1 MPAACLGCRSKHLKC
16 DGKTP
21 CSRCV
26 ASESQC
32 LYVASRRG
40 YKGPRKA
47 ASSNPNKRQATS
59 PPEQDGEAAAGCP
72 MGGGFVVNPVNNG
85 LESANPTDV
94 QVYRTQDAS
103 SAQQPGS
110 IRQTT
115 TEVPLP
121 ERCLD
126 AFYHYF
132 HASHPFALPKS
143 ILLPLARDSPMEP
156 LLAVMRWTGSLY
168 LEKVDAQ
175 AKAALLEDAR
185 RLVDLPPVRDGFL
198 LQALM
203 VLIVALDGNC
213 RQEEARG
220 LLERAEQLALEI
232 HLNTHAFATTYGRGL
247 PVLEESWRRTWWDLF
262 IIDGMIAGV
271 HQATNFNLYD
281 VPADVDLPC
290 EELEYISGAIPHPR
304 SLEELEDREF
314 AGVDVEYSSFAYRIL
329 CGRTLG
335 RFMRLSPIQGP
346 NDENL
351 NRIETDLTNWRLHLP
366 KSKKDAL
373 RADGRPD
380 EMMFQALMMLNAT
393 SLLLH
398 QQHSQLD
405 SSPAKTVT
413 SCAPYRP
420 VPSGEEAYNIHTHHT
435 LIAANEISKLITHRT
450 PLLTHTHFFTCVITL
465 SSIVHLSRW
474 AQHFYLAS
482 SSHALLLPT
491 PYQQSLSQ
499 GVDDDL
505 RGLIR
510 LNIGALSELSSVWGA
525 AGTARGQVSGVAQEI
540 YRTKKQ
546 RQLNPTYWYGFSSQE
561 VIESIA
567 ADDTI
572 IGDIR
577 SLQGVTGLP
586 ELLQ

>member
-1 MPAACLGCRSKHLKC
+1 
-16 DGKTP
+16 
-21 CSRCV
+21 
-26 ASESQC
+26 
-32 LYVASRRG
+32 
-40 YKGPRKA
+40 
-47 ASSNPNKRQATS
+47 
-59 PPEQDGEAAAGCP
+59 
-72 MGGGFVVNPVNNG
+72 
-85 LESANPTDV
+85 
-94 QVYRTQDAS
+94 
-103 SAQQPGS
+103 
-110 IRQTT
+110 
-115 TEVPLP
+115 
-121 ERCLD
+121 
-126 AFYHYF
+126 
-132 HASHPFALPKS
+132 
-143 ILLPLARDSPMEP
+143 
-156 LLAVMRWTGSLY
+156 
-168 LEKVDAQ
+168 
-175 AKAALLEDAR
+175 
-185 RLVDLPPVRDGFL
+185 
-198 LQALM
+198 
-203 VLIVALDGNC
+203 
-213 RQEEARG
+213 
-220 LLERAEQLALEI
+220 
-232 HLNTHAFATTYGRGL
+232 
-247 PVLEESWRRTWWDLF
+247 
-262 IIDGMIAGV
+262 
-271 HQATNFNLYD
+271 
-281 VPADVDLPC
+281 
-290 EELEYISGAIPHPR
+290 
-304 SLEELEDREF
+304 
-314 AGVDVEYSSFAYRIL
+314 
-329 CGRTLG
+329 
-335 RFMRLSPIQGP
+335 MRLSPIQGP

-373 RADGRPD
+373 GADGRPD
-380 EMMFQALMMLNAT
+380 EMMFQAFMMLNAT

-405 SSPAKTVT
+405 SSPAKSVT

-491 PYQQSLSQ
+491 AYQQTLSQ

-510 LNIGALSELSSVWGA
+510 LNIGALGELSAVWGA

-572 IGDIR
+572 IGDIQ
-577 SLQGVTGLP
+577 SLQGLAGLP
-586 ELLQ
+586 ELLH